1 MSTVATGFVLVTSVL
16 SLASLALLRPAYQN
30 REKPGAVGVIVII
43 ISISC
48 YAVASTVRAG
58 FGIPTEL
65 GYSLSVD
72 FVVINFIMLGVSGA
86 AVGWLLLA
94 LERTGEVSLSRW
106 VIGAWLIYPVVIQLV
121 VLRWPLLFL
130 VYILI
135 TYTLIVAITALL
147 IYHTAAAG
155 GVRRQRGLALTVAVF
170 PPFVGFLPFLIGVI
184 QTDPTPLGF
193 TISSAVLGWALFY
206 ADFLNITPVGRQ
218 RVYEQM
224 DDPAVTID
232 RDRRVVDCNAAAR
245 SLTGID
251 SDWEGMAAA
260 EFFEPL
266 PDAFRDALSNDE
278 SVTETE
284 ISASIDGMEQHFVL
298 NSQPIV
304 EEEGAGLGRFILL
317 QDVTPLKKRESELD
331 LMQQVQSRVLRH
343 NIKNKLTV
351 VAGHTE
357 SLATELDGEAE
368 QRAQR
373 VIEATGDLLSTS
385 EKARAVEQL
394 FEESREPQRVNLAFA
409 LQSLVTLKRRE
420 FPNVDFETDF
430 GDATVVETIPA
441 IEIAFEN
448 LIENAAEHNEGPEQ
462 VVEVSI
468 TEKEGDTLVSVRD
481 TGPGIPEHELSVI
494 EQGEETQL
502 EHGSGIGLWLINWV
516 IEHSAATITYR
527 TSEDGTT
534 AVIQIPD
541 RSTRSNETDNL

>member
-1 MSTVATGFVLVTSVL
+1 MSTVATGFVLATSVL
-16 SLASLALLRPAYQN
+16 SLASLVLLWPAYQN
-30 REKPGAVGVIVII
+30 REKPGAVGIIVIA
-43 ISISC
+43 ISTSC

-58 FGIPTEL
+58 FGITAEL
-65 GYSLSVD
+65 GYSLSID
-72 FVVINFIMLGVSGA
+72 FIIINCIMLGVSGA

-94 LERTGEVSLSRW
+94 LERTGETSLSRR
-106 VIGAWLIYPVVIQLV
+106 VVGAWLLYPVVMQLFV
-121 VLRWPLLFL
+121 WRWPLLFF

-147 IYHTAAAG
+147 VYHTAAAG
-155 GVRRQRGLALTVAVF
+155 GVRRQQGLALTVAVL
-170 PPFVGFLPFLIGVI
+170 PPFLGFLPFFIGVI
-184 QTDPTPLGF
+184 QTDVTPLGF
-193 TISSAVLGWALFY
+193 IISSVVLGWALFY
-206 ADFLNITPVGRQ
+206 ADFLDVTPVGRQ

-245 SLTGID
+245 SLTGVD
-251 SDWEGMAAA
+251 SDWEGMPAA
-260 EFFEPL
+260 EFFDPL

-278 SVTETE
+278 SITETE
-284 ISASIDGMEQHFVL
+284 ISASIDGVEQHFVL

-304 EEEGAGLGRFILL
+304 EEEGTGLGRFILL
-317 QDVTPLKKRESELD
+317 QDVTQQKKRESELN
-331 LMQQVQSRVLRH
+331 LMRQVQSRVLRH

-357 SLATELDGEAE
+357 SLAAELDGEAE

-373 VIEATGDLLSTS
+373 VIEATNDLLSTS
-385 EKARAVEQL
+385 EKARAVEQIV
-394 FEESREPQRVNLAFA
+394 EESREPQPVNLVSA
-409 LQSLVTLKRRE
+409 LERTVNVKRRE
-420 FPNVDFETDF
+420 FPDVNFETNF
-430 GDATVVETIPA
+430 GGATIVETIPA

-448 LIENAAEHNEGPEQ
+448 LIENAAAHNEGPEQ

-468 TEKEGDTLVSVRD
+468 AENEETILVSVRD

-494 EQGEETQL
+494 EQGEETQFD
-502 EHGSGIGLWLINWV
+502 HGSGIGLWLINWV

-527 TSEDGTT
+527 TDGDGTT

-541 RSTRSNETDNL
+541 RSPRSALLD